1 MRILQIFNLD
11 FKIKITLYS
20 TKTIFKFITESANA
34 PPQKKYSYKTI
45 SNLKTQPNGNY
56 SKCG

>member
-34 PPQKKYSYKTI
+34 PPQKSILTRRYLI
-45 SNLKTQPNGNY
+45 
-56 SKCG
+56 

>member
-34 PPQKKYSYKTI
+34 PPKKYSYKTI

>member
-11 FKIKITLYS
+11 FKIMITLYS

-34 PPQKKYSYKTI
+34 PSKKYSYKTI
-45 SNLKTQPNGNY
+45 SNLK
-56 SKCG
+56 S